1 MKSCC
6 ITRGSMLD
14 GQAGP
19 AECWR
24 CLEPGEGRLGG
35 LQIRGTGGGLVFI
48 TGGGSCQCGAWPH
61 WPLYT
66 CVHMYT
72 CGYPLSSW
80 PTPGTQSTSFDKF
93 NLDLWVSHPGPGHG
107 GLLSLVRN
115 APIYILWRILIPVA
129 SSHHRYGAT
138 GHEGMK
144 NVRVGKKT
152 KYSSQPNRKTR

>member
-6 ITRGSMLD
+6 ITRGSH
-14 GQAGP
+14 GP
-19 AECWR
+19 WS
-24 CLEPGEGRLGG
+24 GRASRVLAVSGARRG
-35 LQIRGTGGGLVFI
+35 KIRWIADTGDRRGLVFI

-66 CVHMYT
+66 CTHVYT

-129 SSHHRYGAT
+129 SSHQPIR
-138 GHEGMK
+138 GHWSRGDEECPCG
-144 NVRVGKKT
+144 
-152 KYSSQPNRKTR
+152 